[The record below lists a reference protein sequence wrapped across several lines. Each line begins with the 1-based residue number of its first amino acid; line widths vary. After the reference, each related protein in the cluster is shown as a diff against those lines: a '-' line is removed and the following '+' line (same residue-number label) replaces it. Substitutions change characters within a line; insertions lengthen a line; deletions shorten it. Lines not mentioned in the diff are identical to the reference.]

1 FIENFKN
8 NLERCLTTGFRLFS
22 KENSAMVRHIGLQL
36 MEHSVKFNWGSMQQ
50 NDCAVFKQ
58 RVMSLLVNGTKP
70 MSEEPYHL
78 KESLARLVAE
88 VAKREWPQSW
98 ENFLSDLNGMCP
110 LG

>member
-1 FIENFKN
+1 
-8 NLERCLTTGFRLFS
+8 
-22 KENSAMVRHIGLQL
+22 
-36 MEHSVKFNWGSMQQ
+36 
-50 NDCAVFKQ
+50 
-58 RVMSLLVNGTKP
+58 GTKP

-110 LG
+110 LGKTQQELVLMVLLRLAEDVIGMDVNLQNQRKREMMLALNTHSEGIFKFFLNMLTYNSKMLNQMVS